1 MKRAVAV
8 VLLLALSTLP
18 WLRADDVPGALRVA
32 VYDDAGKG
40 ASFPVLLQVLAADPG
55 LQVRRLKAEEI
66 RAGGLS
72 GCDVLLQ
79 PGGTG
84 GTQGK
89 TLGSEGRERVRTFV
103 SNGGGY
109 VGICAGA
116 YLATRD
122 YTWSLHILDAKVIDK
137 AHWARGFGP
146 VDLALTER
154 GRQLLGVKAERPT
167 IYYHQGPLLAPADD
181 PDIPD
186 YESLATF
193 AGEIAERGAPKGVMP
208 GTTAIAAGTFGK
220 GRVLCFSPHPE
231 RTEGLQ
237 GMVSRGLR
245 WAAAR

>member
-116 YLATRD
+116 YLA
-122 YTWSLHILDAKVIDK
+122 
-137 AHWARGFGP
+137 
-146 VDLALTER
+146 
-154 GRQLLGVKAERPT
+154 
-167 IYYHQGPLLAPADD
+167 
-181 PDIPD
+181 
-186 YESLATF
+186 
-193 AGEIAERGAPKGVMP
+193 
-208 GTTAIAAGTFGK
+208 
-220 GRVLCFSPHPE
+220 
-231 RTEGLQ
+231 
-237 GMVSRGLR
+237 
-245 WAAAR
+245 